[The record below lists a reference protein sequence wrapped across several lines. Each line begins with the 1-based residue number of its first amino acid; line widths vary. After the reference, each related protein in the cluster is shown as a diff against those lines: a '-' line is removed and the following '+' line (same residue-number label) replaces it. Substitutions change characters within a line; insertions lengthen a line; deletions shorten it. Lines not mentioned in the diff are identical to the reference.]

1 MTHVSL
7 FLLEG
12 CIVYDI
18 IKKKKEG
25 KSYMEMKKEYQE
37 SDWKLFRKKIIGWQE
52 NYMDR
57 LNHEYMELLSQNKK
71 PSEKFWELE
80 KRIYKDKHKTGVIVD
95 MRRSRLILNILNLL
109 DEEAI
114 EMDDLHEF
122 SDVLKETIQ
131 EYMSARR

>member
-1 MTHVSL
+1 
-7 FLLEG
+7 
-12 CIVYDI
+12 
-18 IKKKKEG
+18 
-25 KSYMEMKKEYQE
+25 MKKEYQE

-95 MRRSRLILNILNLL
+95 MRRSRLISNILNLL

-114 EMDDLHEF
+114 EMDDLNEF

-131 EYMSARR
+131 EYMSDRR